1 MQNKLSLNLL
11 NFLIFFAGIAD
22 IVGGQRILEKG
33 SFLGKFA
40 LGFPFLIAPLFFVIL
55 KSLSLQKKNFRLKKI
70 NIHKWAIKNIWLML
84 ILGIITGLFF
94 PIFNIGFFR
103 MDYYLSDLLGVL
115 WIYLWLFY
123 FSRFFILNENIIS
136 FFNVIYVL
144 SIISLISF
152 VFSSDRVH
160 LNSLGSLSYIVPS
173 LLGSY
178 LVTSSMRLSQVFKGT
193 CRKTIS
199 WIGVIRLTV
208 GFWVM
213 LFLSI
218 PYFLGYQK
226 ISFFS
231 YIFCFTLTIYLVFST
246 FWNQKKVSSLLLV
259 VLVICFTF
267 TFVLNQ
273 SWLSGNLGDAFLR
286 TRTYNQI
293 LNNSS
298 LQKDSVE
305 LDESSE
311 ARVLEAIDSSIFF
324 TDNLPLSLLGFG
336 HGSSYPVVFSPILSN
351 ATEEGFIHNIHIGV
365 VLLTFRY
372 GLVGILFWL
381 TILLSIIISI
391 FSISKDLT
399 RFPISNNT
407 NYLSAQMFIFSFLML
422 SSLFVQ
428 FSSQNI
434 LINPMFGI
442 SLGIFLQYY
451 NIQVKV

>member
-1 MQNKLSLNLL
+1 M
-11 NFLIFFAGIAD
+11 
-22 IVGGQRILEKG
+22 
-33 SFLGKFA
+33 
-40 LGFPFLIAPLFFVIL
+40 
-55 KSLSLQKKNFRLKKI
+55 
-70 NIHKWAIKNIWLML
+70 
-84 ILGIITGLFF
+84 
-94 PIFNIGFFR
+94 
-103 MDYYLSDLLGVL
+103 
-115 WIYLWLFY
+115 
-123 FSRFFILNENIIS
+123 
-136 FFNVIYVL
+136 
-144 SIISLISF
+144 
-152 VFSSDRVH
+152 
-160 LNSLGSLSYIVPS
+160 
-173 LLGSY
+173 
-178 LVTSSMRLSQVFKGT
+178 
-193 CRKTIS
+193 
-199 WIGVIRLTV
+199 
-208 GFWVM
+208 
-213 LFLSI
+213 
-218 PYFLGYQK
+218 
-226 ISFFS
+226 
-231 YIFCFTLTIYLVFST
+231 
-246 FWNQKKVSSLLLV
+246 
-259 VLVICFTF
+259 ICLTF

-273 SWLSGNLGDAFLR
+273 SWLSGNLEDAFLR

-399 RFPISNNT
+399 GFPIVIKSPNNT